1 MDVFAA
7 NAVAN
12 EVNLRCFS
20 FFFRK
25 IIVKTMGQE
34 LDRRSCAQIRT
45 ADTDYQQDI
54 GILLNLLRSF
64 FDASELFLI
73 IVHRKVDPS
82 KKIIA
87 RAGLFYQRLSC
98 RLHARLDTGD
108 LFLMNKCSCF

>member
-7 NAVAN
+7 DAVAN

-25 IIVKTMGQE
+25 IIIKTMGQE

-54 GILLNLLRSF
+54 GILLNLLR
-64 FDASELFLI
+64 
-73 IVHRKVDPS
+73 R
-82 KKIIA
+82 
-87 RAGLFYQRLSC
+87 
-98 RLHARLDTGD
+98 
-108 LFLMNKCSCF
+108 FLMRPNSSLS

>member
-1 MDVFAA
+1 
-7 NAVAN
+7 
-12 EVNLRCFS
+12 
-20 FFFRK
+20 
-25 IIVKTMGQE
+25 MGQE

-45 ADTDYQQDI
+45 ADTDYQQ
-54 GILLNLLRSF
+54 GHRNPSESSPPL

-82 KKIIA
+82 KEIIA

-98 RLHARLDTGD
+98 RLHTRLDTGD